1 MKSVYAIRIFELLQ
15 SKVMSKL
22 LPKEGAHI
30 IIPVQE
36 IRECCD
42 CVDKLKQFAHFRSKV
57 LDTAKSEIERVT
69 SYRIEYSYV
78 KQGRSVTAIDFH
90 MNMWYHMNLVQ
101 NHK

>member
-1 MKSVYAIRIFELLQ
+1 MLQ

-22 LPKEGAHI
+22 LPKEGVHI

-42 CVDKLKQFAHFRSKV
+42 CMNKLERFNNFKQKV
-57 LDTAKSEIERVT
+57 LDVAKSEIERVT